1 MATRGDS
8 SRSNYCKDWFD
19 QGTKL
24 GQLWVLWKQF
34 KDRLEGNVIVQPV
47 LDETEKE
54 LNCLRRKV
62 QAKHF
67 SKSQLHLVAVQIN
80 DLEWKITQL
89 HRF

>member
-1 MATRGDS
+1 MATCGD
-8 SRSNYCKDWFD
+8 NYCKEWFE
-19 QGTKL
+19 QGKKL
-24 GQLWVLWKQF
+24 GQLWVLWKHF
-34 KDRLEGNVIVQPV
+34 KERLEGNVTVQSV

-62 QAKHF
+62 QVKHF
-67 SKSQLHLVAVQIN
+67 SKNQLHLVAIQIN